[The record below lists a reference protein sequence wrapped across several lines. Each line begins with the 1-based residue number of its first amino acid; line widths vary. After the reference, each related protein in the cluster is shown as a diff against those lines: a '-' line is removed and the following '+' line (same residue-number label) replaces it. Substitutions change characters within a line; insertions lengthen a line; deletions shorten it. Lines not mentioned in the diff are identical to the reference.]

1 MSSDYSIKKTISF
14 IKTELKNYYPD
25 NEITSFTF
33 LILEYL
39 LNYSK
44 TQIHIY
50 QDKEIRETE
59 FLEINKIVSELKKYK
74 PIQYIFGIT
83 EFYDL
88 NFMLST
94 DVLIPRPETEEL
106 VDWIISENK
115 DENKRIIDI
124 GTGSGCIAIA
134 LANNIKE
141 SEVLASDISE
151 NALSIVRQ
159 NSKINNITIKT
170 LLMDILN
177 PISDFQEKFDIIVSN
192 PPYITEKEKELM
204 HHNVLSYEP
213 HLALFVPNEKPLLF
227 YKAIC
232 EFAISNLNSS
242 GKLYLEINE
251 AFGDETVRLL
261 KEYNFHNISLRK
273 DIHEKDR
280 MIRAIYK

>member
-14 IKTELKNYYPD
+14 IKTELKNHYPD

-44 TQIHIY
+44 TQIQIS
-50 QDKEIRETE
+50 QDNEISETD
-59 FLEINKIVSELKKYK
+59 FFKINEIVNELKKYK

-88 NFMLST
+88 NFTLSP

-115 DENKRIIDI
+115 NGNQRIIDI

-134 LANNIKE
+134 LAKNIRG
-141 SEVLASDISE
+141 SEVVASDISE
-151 NALSIVRQ
+151 NALSITNQ
-159 NSKINNITIKT
+159 NSKINNVTIKT
-170 LLMDILN
+170 LLIDILN
-177 PISDFQEKFDIIVSN
+177 PVSGSHKKFDIIVSN
-192 PPYITEKEKELM
+192 PPYITEKEKKLM
-204 HHNVLSYEP
+204 HQNVLSYEP
-213 HLALFVPNEKPLLF
+213 HIALFVPDEKPLLF

-232 EFAISNLNSS
+232 KFATSNLNSG
-242 GKLYLEINE
+242 GKLYFEINE
-251 AFGDETVRLL
+251 AYGFETSQLL
-261 KEYNFHNISLRK
+261 KEYNFKNISIRK
-273 DIHEKDR
+273 DI
-280 MIRAIYK
+280 